1 MEYRDVVRQSIK
13 RFMAGETPE
22 QLSSLKEE
30 GLKYT
35 PDYFDELE
43 EELLGEKAEKTDDK
57 ESEDGDD

>member
-13 RFMAGETPE
+13 RFMDGETPE
-22 QLSSLKEE
+22 KIASLKEE

-43 EELLGEKAEKTDDK
+43 EELLGEKADKKDDK